1 MQKPAKKGAVAD
13 WIFRLFKGA
22 IIGTGFIIPGVS
34 GGVFA
39 AIFGVYEPMIRFFGN
54 ITKNFW
60 KNVRFFL
67 PIGIGGLVSI
77 VLVSKV
83 LGDFFEKAEIPLVWF
98 FIGCVLGT
106 LPALFRQAGKHG
118 RKPYHWAIFGVTAV
132 AMCLFLF
139 FIQGI
144 LKNVTIPTD
153 NVLTWFLGGAL
164 MGLGAIV
171 PGLSPSNFL
180 LYLGIYGTMMTR
192 IGNLDFGVLV
202 PVVLGAGVCFLS
214 LSKAFDKLFD
224 KAYAGIYHAILG
236 IIIGSTVMIVPW
248 PGKALESGGTAAYTL
263 SLVFICIG
271 TLAGGVVLG
280 YVMGILEKKYKA
292 EE

>member
-1 MQKPAKKGAVAD
+1 MQKPEKKGTVAD

-60 KNVRFFL
+60 KNVKFFL

-98 FIGCVLGT
+98 FVGCVLGT

-139 FIQGI
+139 FIQGV
-144 LKNVTIPTD
+144 LKNVTIPTN

-192 IGNLDFGVLV
+192 IGNLDLGVLV
-202 PVVLGAGVCFLS
+202 PVILGAGVCFLS

-224 KAYAGIYHAILG
+224 RAYAGMYHAILG

-263 SLVFICIG
+263 PLVLICVG
-271 TLAGGVVLG
+271 ALAGGVALG
-280 YVMGILEKKYKA
+280 YVMGILEKKYKT